1 MCVPITH
8 YRQKSTNRS
17 APSIYSRRFF
27 FSSTSPIPCNF
38 VAVLSDSRPLPDVS
52 RRSAPFH
59 LRATQS
65 SRLSVHDHAT
75 ARRTGRTNLRRS
87 RPPSPLRVSD
97 QRDIGDP
104 ERQQQRGKSD
114 PERVRQLRRRVPG
127 RRRPAEDRFVRRP
140 GHRQTAATVVAL
152 VAAAAALVAASHA
165 HAAAVGPALRPAVR
179 ADQVGRGRGR
189 PPEQRLRPAVAA
201 AVVADILARQPHLAE
216 PHRGP
221 GHITFTR
228 VFAF

>member
-1 MCVPITH
+1 MPPSRGPRLFAPSAQRFASSYPSASAGVAASPLSFVCTRSRATPRRTS
-8 YRQKSTNRS
+8 RTNR
-17 APSIYSRRFF
+17 
-27 FSSTSPIPCNF
+27 
-38 VAVLSDSRPLPDVS
+38 
-52 RRSAPFH
+52 
-59 LRATQS
+59 
-65 SRLSVHDHAT
+65 
-75 ARRTGRTNLRRS
+75 RRS
-87 RPPSPLRVSD
+87 RPPAPLRVPD

-104 ERQQQRGKSD
+104 ERQQQREQPD

-127 RRRPAEDRFVRRP
+127 RRRPDEDRAVRRP
-140 GHRQTAATVVAL
+140 GRGQTAAAVVAL
-152 VAAAAALVAASHA
+152 AAAAALVAASHA

-201 AVVADILARQPHLAE
+201 AVVADIFARQPHHAE